1 MRKDREEIMIPNKV
15 IAGAVG
21 LGVIVVIGAFSVS
34 VVPTGYTGVKTTFG
48 QIDNQTVQSGI
59 NFKIPFMQSIEK
71 VNNKQNNITI
81 SDRVWSETVSRTAIY
96 YEGITVTY
104 HINNEDSA
112 WIFANVN
119 NYEKNLITSE
129 LIASAVKSSSKD
141 LEDTDATNRS
151 KIEPIIHE
159 KLQELLNKKYK
170 ENAVIINM
178 VTVSNADF
186 DESYNKAIADKQN
199 AQIEAET
206 QEIEN
211 QKNIAK
217 AEADA
222 KTKEIE
228 AEGTAKANEKL
239 QSSLNDQ
246 VLREKY
252 IEKWNGELPNV
263 VTDGSAIITG
273 ITGESTE

>member
-129 LIASAVKSSSKD
+129 LIASAVNSSSKD

>member
-1 MRKDREEIMIPNKV
+1 
-15 IAGAVG
+15 
-21 LGVIVVIGAFSVS
+21 
-34 VVPTGYTGVKTTFG
+34 
-48 QIDNQTVQSGI
+48 
-59 NFKIPFMQSIEK
+59 MQSIEK

>member
-1 MRKDREEIMIPNKV
+1 MK
-15 IAGAVG
+15 
-21 LGVIVVIGAFSVS
+21 
-34 VVPTGYTGVKTTFG
+34 
-48 QIDNQTVQSGI
+48 
-59 NFKIPFMQSIEK
+59 NF
-71 VNNKQNNITI
+71 
-81 SDRVWSETVSRTAIY
+81 R
-96 YEGITVTY
+96 
-104 HINNEDSA
+104 
-112 WIFANVN
+112 
-119 NYEKNLITSE
+119 NYF
-129 LIASAVKSSSKD
+129 
-141 LEDTDATNRS
+141 
-151 KIEPIIHE
+151 
-159 KLQELLNKKYK
+159 NKKYK